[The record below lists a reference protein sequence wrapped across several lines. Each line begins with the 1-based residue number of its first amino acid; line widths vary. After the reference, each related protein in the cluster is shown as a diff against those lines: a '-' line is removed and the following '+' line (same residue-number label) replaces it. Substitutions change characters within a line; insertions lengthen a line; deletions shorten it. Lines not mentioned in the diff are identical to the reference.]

1 MADLI
6 EISVERL
13 RELEALEASIPDM
26 IDSALK
32 DYKQN
37 ALKRLHERD
46 KANPEAVNMR
56 AKRYAE
62 KNRELLNAKRR
73 EKRQLLKAKQ
83 TSTSSSS
90 ARPSS
95 TIEIVKAPSKKT
107 MAILGAIERDGVT
120 APSTHPC
127 PPSDDGTTV
136 RFDV

>member
-6 EISVERL
+6 EISIERL

-83 TSTSSSS
+83 TTSS

-107 MAILGAIERDGVT
+107 MAILGSIERDGVT
-120 APSTHPC
+120 PPSTHPC